1 MIEFNKTITK
11 IILHKAPGL
20 NDVSPNAI
28 KALNDENRLILF
40 QICSDFLDNDVEIE
54 DWKVGNL
61 KILPKKGDSSNPNN
75 WRGINLLDVVSKLM
89 SIIINTRNQEA
100 LKKYGTSLRFEVSPN
115 MGCPKGSF
123 SLHSL
128 LQMRNEHNLQSWV
141 VFADLIKD
149 FDSIDHKLLFVLLE
163 KFGIP
168 SRPLQAL
175 RICTRTLR

>member
-1 MIEFNKTITK
+1 
-11 IILHKAPGL
+11 
-20 NDVSPNAI
+20 
-28 KALNDENRLILF
+28 
-40 QICSDFLDNDVEIE
+40 
-54 DWKVGNL
+54 
-61 KILPKKGDSSNPNN
+61 
-75 WRGINLLDVVSKLM
+75 M

-123 SLHSL
+123 SLRSL

-149 FDSIDHKLLFVLLE
+149 FDSIDHKFLFVLLE